1 MSLGSLQ
8 DLNCLL
14 SAFSLSLN
22 RQGTNGLF
30 RSTNCDSWA
39 SPRESGV
46 VETFRQCQL
55 LSSIQRDSAEVDD
68 ILVRIRRGRE
78 VLGLLQTLKFVTLSD
93 CAVRAYLSSS
103 RT

>member
-14 SAFSLSLN
+14 SVFSLSLD

-30 RSTNCDSWA
+30 RSSNCDSWA
-39 SPRESGV
+39 SPRESSV

-55 LSSIQRDSAEVDD
+55 LSSIQRDSAEV
-68 ILVRIRRGRE
+68 LVRIRRGRE
-78 VLGLLQTLKFVTLSD
+78 VLGLLQTLKFVSLSD
-93 CAVRAYLSSS
+93 CAMRAYLSSS
-103 RT
+103 RI